1 MALYLWHM
9 IPVVIVAIT
18 AYPAGLLSQP
28 DEGDPSWWLVRLEWV
43 AILSVVT
50 AAELA
55 LLWWGR
61 SFFAAPL
68 PELAVP
74 EGGWA
79 EPVLLAGAL
88 MASYG
93 FAVLAA
99 EGFAPDGQF
108 RWLTA
113 IIFAIRCASGGD
125 AFAGPR
131 PH

>member
-1 MALYLWHM
+1 
-9 IPVVIVAIT
+9 
-18 AYPAGLLSQP
+18 
-28 DEGDPSWWLVRLEWV
+28 V

-74 EGGWA
+74 KGGWA

-93 FAVLAA
+93 FAFLAA
-99 EGFAPDGQF
+99 AGFAPDGHF
-108 RWLTA
+108 PALTA
-113 IIFAIRCASGGD
+113 AIFAVGVLLVALSSQERVRVETISLRQ
-125 AFAGPR
+125 
-131 PH
+131 